1 VFQILLLTLLI
12 LEYDALLMTKYTS
25 YKIMKFLM
33 YVFKIISYNVKFLF
47 EEKFTDDILDLIQ
60 IFPSVIYRMEEI
72 LIFYSLHI
80 LIWIMK

>member
-1 VFQILLLTLLI
+1 MILK
-12 LEYDALLMTKYTS
+12 YNALLMTKYTS

-60 IFPSVIYRMEEI
+60 IFPLVIYRMEEI
-72 LIFYSLHI
+72 
-80 LIWIMK
+80 